1 MTYGIPAL
9 DAVRKFSNEA
19 WLFLA
24 KLLDFLHICM
34 GEDIHKI
41 NTNLILLTG
50 PVIFMDLYLS
60 ANVSFPRRCLKCG
73 IDHSCKQYIGKFT
86 EHSQTELIFFLEYFF
101 EFNLNL
107 WIIIPNDWNIVK
119 FLIEHYLVSQT
130 FIFFVNFVME
140 NLMLVLPFQSNFVW
154 NIHKKHPRYI
164 FTRASKMRNFGLG
177 HPFYTCI
184 FTIIKN
190 YLRTNKLLTNVAG
203 TQKTITNTSANAKL
217 AMKKFVT
224 VNILGILNTWKVE
237 IIVSKL
243 YLSIFS

>member
-1 MTYGIPAL
+1 
-9 DAVRKFSNEA
+9 
-19 WLFLA
+19 
-24 KLLDFLHICM
+24 
-34 GEDIHKI
+34 
-41 NTNLILLTG
+41 
-50 PVIFMDLYLS
+50 
-60 ANVSFPRRCLKCG
+60 
-73 IDHSCKQYIGKFT
+73 
-86 EHSQTELIFFLEYFF
+86 
-101 EFNLNL
+101 
-107 WIIIPNDWNIVK
+107 
-119 FLIEHYLVSQT
+119 
-130 FIFFVNFVME
+130 
-140 NLMLVLPFQSNFVW
+140 
-154 NIHKKHPRYI
+154 
-164 FTRASKMRNFGLG
+164 MRNFGLG